1 MRRALITG
9 GNGFIGSHLVDALV
23 INQWHVTVFDR
34 NGRRFDS
41 IPKSVNFIQGDL
53 HHPTLVPEIL
63 SNISAIDVVIHLA
76 WGSINESSLQNPAT
90 DVVSNLVP
98 SINIIDFCSR
108 NKIKLLFLSSGG
120 AIYGPTKTKRISETF
135 PLNPVSPYGI
145 NKLAVEKY
153 LHMYHYL
160 YGLDYIAIRPSV
172 PFGPRQDFLRR
183 QGAVAVFLYRVA
195 KNLPITIW
203 GDGNTVRDY
212 FYIADLVSA
221 MIKCIDHNVLE
232 NRIFNVGGSKG
243 ITLNQLLEKAEKIVG
258 KKAIVDFQPPRP
270 FDSPQV
276 ILDTT
281 LIRKA
286 TGWLPQTAFNEG
298 LQQTWNWISNVIHKQ
313 G

>member
-1 MRRALITG
+1 MRQALVIG
-9 GNGFIGSHLVDALV
+9 GNGFIGSHLVDSLLH
-23 INQWHVTVFDR
+23 NQWHVTVFDKS
-34 NGRRFDS
+34 GRQFDN

-53 HHPTLVPEIL
+53 DHPTLVPEIL
-63 SNISAIDVVIHLA
+63 SNITAIDVVFHLA
-76 WGSINESSLQNPAT
+76 WNSINESSLQNPT
-90 DVVSNLVP
+90 VDLVSNLVP
-98 SINIIDFCSR
+98 SIKIIEFCSK

-120 AIYGPTKTKRISETF
+120 AVYGSAKAKRISESF

-160 YGLDYIAIRPSV
+160 YGLDYITIRPSV

-195 KNLPITIW
+195 QSLPVTIW

-212 FYIADLVSA
+212 FYIADLVNA
-221 MIKCIDHNVLE
+221 MIKCIDHNALE

-243 ITLNQLLEKAEKIVG
+243 ISLNQLLEKTEKIVG
-258 KKAIVDFQPPRP
+258 KKAVVDFQPPRP
-270 FDSPQV
+270 FDPPQV

-281 LIRKA
+281 LIRKE
-286 TGWLPQTAFNEG
+286 TGWVSQTTFDEG
-298 LQQTWNWISNVIHKQ
+298 LQRTWNWIFNTVHKQ
-313 G
+313 S